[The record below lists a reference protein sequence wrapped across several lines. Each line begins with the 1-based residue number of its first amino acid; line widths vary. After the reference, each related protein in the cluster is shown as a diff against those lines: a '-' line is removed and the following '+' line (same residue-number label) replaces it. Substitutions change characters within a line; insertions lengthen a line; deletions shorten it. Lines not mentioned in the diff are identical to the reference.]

1 MGVWEGMSPGGG
13 AGCLGT
19 LSTGTFPL
27 SSGQAPS
34 LLPRDVVAKRPV
46 SASWELQA
54 QVGSGKQVGA
64 SGCSSQGG
72 DGEKADACCPALT
85 ACRGPLVRSLLV
97 RPVGVVAGDGCFCSL
112 LLSRPQGGRHV
123 GEAGLQGS
131 AVWPSVV
138 GLCVHAHG
146 SHRPSVRTPVRDDLS
161 EPGGCRGFLYGP
173 VHRACSYLSL
183 PSRSLLLL
191 QIQDPECCPVRRSQ
205 PLAQNPLENPV
216 P

>member
-112 LLSRPQGGRHV
+112 LLSRPQGGR
-123 GEAGLQGS
+123 QGS
-131 AVWPSVV
+131 AGKRACREAQSGLQWWDSAYMHTDLTGRVCAP
-138 GLCVHAHG
+138 LCVMICQSLGAAAGFCTGQYTEPVLISLCHHVACCFCKY
-146 SHRPSVRTPVRDDLS
+146 RT
-161 EPGGCRGFLYGP
+161 
-173 VHRACSYLSL
+173 
-183 PSRSLLLL
+183 
-191 QIQDPECCPVRRSQ
+191 
-205 PLAQNPLENPV
+205 QNVVL
-216 P
+216 